1 MEAPFAPRSA
11 HPVAAAVACV
21 HEALDTV
28 TDAPV
33 WSLTEADAGATLL
46 DLDAEI
52 ARLQELRLRVA
63 AHAHAVEVGDSVG
76 ATSTAN
82 WWAHHSRLT
91 RPETHRLMRLAR
103 ALDTGRHDATREAL
117 AAGRIHLDQAQ
128 VILDAVDDLPADL
141 VDDEVRLKAEEF
153 LLEQA
158 REHDAITLRRLA
170 KRLVE
175 VAAPEQADAAEA
187 ARLER
192 EEAAAR
198 AAARLTMSDDEHGKT
213 HGRFTIPT
221 HHAAMLRAALLA
233 IAAPKHQHAV
243 NGAGVAGAE
252 RRPGP
257 ERMGQAFC
265 DYLERYPTDR
275 LPEAGGV
282 AATIVVT
289 MPLESLLGGLRAAH
303 LHTGETISATEA
315 RRLACEA
322 GLVPAVLDGQGRPL
336 DVGRRRRLHTRTHR
350 IALAIR
356 DGGCTAEGCDWP
368 PGLCHAH
375 HDQPWSRGGA
385 TSVANGR
392 LLCPRHHARAH
403 DPAYDTGAC
412 PTASSPS
419 TAGARPTGTTPAR
432 RGAPRRPRAPS
443 GARRPH
449 GTRHARTG
457 PPRGRS
463 DDARRGR
470 SPRAPPNRTGHRP
483 GPWRAGGGSAPGAP
497 WRCRRPGTRRSD
509 RPPPARPRRR

>member
-1 MEAPFAPRSA
+1 MR
-11 HPVAAAVACV
+11 
-21 HEALDTV
+21 EALDGV
-28 TDAPV
+28 AGSSV
-33 WSLTEADAGATLL
+33 LALGEVEAGAALL
-46 DLDAEI
+46 DLDVEM

-63 AHAHAVEVGDSVG
+63 AQAHAVEVGDAEG
-76 ATSTAN
+76 ATSTAS

-103 ALDTGRHDATREAL
+103 ALDTGDHDLVREAL
-117 AAGRIHLDQAQ
+117 AAGRIHVDQAQ
-128 VILDAVDDLPADL
+128 VIVDAVDDLPADL
-141 VDDEVRLKAEEF
+141 VDETTRARAEEF
-153 LLEQA
+153 LVEQA
-158 REHDAITLRRLA
+158 GEHDAITLRRLA

-198 AAARLTMSDDEHGKT
+198 AAARLTMSDDGHGKT

-233 IAAPKHQHAV
+233 IAAPKHQQAV
-243 NGAGVAGAE
+243 NGAGTMAGE

-257 ERMGQAFC
+257 ERLGHAFC

-336 DVGRRRRLHTRTHR
+336 DVGRRRRLHTKTHR

-375 HDQPWSRGGA
+375 HDLPWSQGGG
-385 TSVANGR
+385 TSVDGGR

-403 DPAYDTGAC
+403 DPGYETKHLSGGKVAFH
-412 PTASSPS
+412 
-419 TAGARPTGTTPAR
+419 R
-432 RGAPRRPRAPS
+432 R
-443 GARRPH
+443 
-449 GTRHARTG
+449 
-457 PPRGRS
+457 
-463 DDARRGR
+463 
-470 SPRAPPNRTGHRP
+470 
-483 GPWRAGGGSAPGAP
+483 
-497 WRCRRPGTRRSD
+497 C
-509 RPPPARPRRR
+509 

>member
-11 HPVAAAVACV
+11 HPVGAAVACV
-21 HEALDTV
+21 HEALDQV
-28 TDAPV
+28 ADS
-33 WSLTEADAGATLL
+33 SLLAMGAAEAGAVLL
-46 DLDAEI
+46 ELGAEI

-63 AHAHAVEVGDSVG
+63 AHAHTVEVGDAVG

-82 WWAHHSRLT
+82 WWAHQARIT
-91 RPETHRLMRLAR
+91 RPETHRLMRIAR
-103 ALDTGRHDATREAL
+103 TLDTGHHDPTREAL

-128 VILDAVDDLPADL
+128 VIIDAVDDLPADL
-141 VDDEVRLKAEEF
+141 VDDGIRVRAEEF
-153 LLEQA
+153 LLDQA

-198 AAARLTMSDDEHGKT
+198 AAARLTMSDDGHGKT

-243 NGAGVAGAE
+243 NGAGTVE

-257 ERMGQAFC
+257 ERLGQAFC
-265 DYLERYPTDR
+265 DYLERYPADR
-275 LPEAGGV
+275 LPDAGGI
-282 AATIVVT
+282 AATIVIT

-303 LHTGETISATEA
+303 LHTGETISASEA
-315 RRLACEA
+315 RRLACQA
-322 GLVPAVLDGQGRPL
+322 GIVPAVLDGEGRPL
-336 DVGRRRRLHTRTHR
+336 DVGRKRRLHTKTHR
-350 IALAIR
+350 VAMALR

-403 DPAYDTGAC
+403 DPAYETKTLPGGKL
-412 PTASSPS
+412 TFHR
-419 TAGARPTGTTPAR
+419 GARPAGPDW
-432 RGAPRRPRAPS
+432 
-443 GARRPH
+443 GARVAASTGSPH
-449 GTRHARTG
+449 ASAGATPG
-457 PPRGRS
+457 RG
-463 DDARRGR
+463 GW
-470 SPRAPPNRTGHRP
+470 H
-483 GPWRAGGGSAPGAP
+483 
-497 WRCRRPGTRRSD
+497 
-509 RPPPARPRRR
+509 